1 MSNLLDYCSH
11 LPIRSFARGDVILQ
25 EGRQEGEILVLKSGV
40 VEVQVGDSTITTIST
55 PGALFGE
62 IALLLERGHS
72 ATAIALK
79 PCEFHVLANAER
91 TLADHPEIN
100 KEISRSL
107 ARRLI
112 RASESIA
119 DLTKQ
124 VEFDDDFHDFE
135 MMMLWDEED
144 EQG

>member
-1 MSNLLDYCSH
+1 MSNLLDFCSH
-11 LPIRSFARGDVILQ
+11 LPTRSHAKGDVILQ
-25 EGRQEGEILVLKSGV
+25 EGNQEGEILVLKSGV
-40 VEVQVGDSTITTIST
+40 VEIQVGDSTITTIST

-79 PCEFHVLANAER
+79 PCEFYVLANAEKN
-91 TLADHPEIN
+91 LADHPEIN
-100 KEISRSL
+100 KEISRAL

-124 VEFDDDFHDFE
+124 VEFDADFQDFE

-144 EQG
+144 EQY

>member
-1 MSNLLDYCSH
+1 MSNLLDNCSQ
-11 LPIRSFARGDVILQ
+11 LPVRAYAKGDVILK
-25 EGRQEGEILVLKSGV
+25 EGHQEGEILVLKSGM
-40 VEVQVGDSTITTIST
+40 VEIQVGDSTITTIST

-79 PCEFHVLANAER
+79 PCEFHVLANAAKA
-91 TLADHPEIN
+91 LANHPEIN
-100 KEISRSL
+100 QEISRSL

-124 VEFDDDFHDFE
+124 VEFDNDFQDFE
-135 MMMLWDEED
+135 MMMLWDEEN
-144 EQG
+144 ESY